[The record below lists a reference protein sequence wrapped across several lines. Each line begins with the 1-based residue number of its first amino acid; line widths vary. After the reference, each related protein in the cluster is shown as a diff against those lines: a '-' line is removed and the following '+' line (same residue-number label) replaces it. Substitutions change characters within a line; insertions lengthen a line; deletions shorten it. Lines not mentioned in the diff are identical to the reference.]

1 MYIGVRDMSKNEKKK
16 EDVKIASFRT
26 SGGSMI
32 FIPYSDPKSL
42 ERILEGVK
50 KLREE
55 SKEGEKE

>member
-1 MYIGVRDMSKNEKKK
+1 VKPVSKPDKSRTQTQK
-16 EDVKIASFRT
+16 EDVKIATFRT

-32 FIPYSDPKSL
+32 FISYSDPKSI

-55 SKEGEKE
+55 REEKE

>member
-1 MYIGVRDMSKNEKKK
+1 MSKEEKK
-16 EDVKIASFRT
+16 DVKIATFRT

-50 KLREE
+50 KLREASEE
-55 SKEGEKE
+55 SKEEKG

>member
-1 MYIGVRDMSKNEKKK
+1 MGVS
-16 EDVKIASFRT
+16 
-26 SGGSMI
+26 

-50 KLREE
+50 MLRE

>member
-1 MYIGVRDMSKNEKKK
+1 MSKSKSQTQSKSEK
-16 EDVKIASFRT
+16 DIKIATFRT

-32 FIPYSDPKSL
+32 FIPYSDPASL

-55 SKEGEKE
+55 SKEEEKE